1 MMTTVA
7 FLAPFLIWE
16 VKMCFHILRLVHF
29 LLGDK
34 IQISTQLV
42 NHTSISSSYQK
53 KLTKIPTAL
62 CSLLAF
68 RQGELAVALGAPIGE
83 KDARICHWS

>member
-16 VKMCFHILRLVHF
+16 VKMCSHILRLVHF

-34 IQISTQLV
+34 IQISFVKVQLSAKEILI
-42 NHTSISSSYQK
+42 NFKQFQ
-53 KLTKIPTAL
+53 L
-62 CSLLAF
+62 F
-68 RQGELAVALGAPIGE
+68 
-83 KDARICHWS
+83 